1 MLRKALGEGFPD
13 EVGRRITLLTLA
25 RTAANGCFRFAP
37 PFLATIA
44 SGLGVSL
51 DTIGVAIAISELS
64 GLLSPLTGSFAERF
78 HRRTAMTAGLTMVG
92 VGALVAASA
101 QHVVWLAVGIVI
113 LNQSKVLFDLGLGA
127 WVSDRVPY
135 ERRGRVIGITETS
148 WALGLLLGVSTMG
161 IITALTSWRVG
172 YVVGAVAVLI
182 MASLVRAKVED
193 DPAGH
198 QHARRTR
205 QRVTLP
211 RIVFVVA
218 AGTFCLM
225 GASQMLFVTFGSWLR
240 DSFGFSDASIAVF
253 SFCLGFG
260 EVISSLAS
268 SRLADRWGKER
279 AGISGAMVMVPAA
292 LLLAVS
298 NEHELIAIPALVLAI
313 AAFEFA
319 VVSIIPLGTM
329 VVPGAPA
336 IGMSVM
342 LACGTLGRATASI
355 PATRLY
361 VREGIAWPAVLCAV
375 LAVGTMVALWRVA
388 AWHRRTTVAPT

>member
-1 MLRKALGEGFPD
+1 MLHKALGEGFPD
-13 EVGRRITLLTLA
+13 QVGRRITLLTLA

-51 DTIGVAIAISELS
+51 DTIGIAVAISELA
-64 GLLSPLTGSFAERF
+64 GLLSPLTGSIAERF
-78 HRRTAMTAGLTMVG
+78 HRRTAMATGLAMVG
-92 VGALVAASA
+92 VGALLAAAA
-101 QHVVWLAVGIVI
+101 QHVVMLAIALVV

-135 ERRGRVIGITETS
+135 ERRGRVIGITEMS
-148 WALGLLLGVSTMG
+148 WAGGLLIGVSTMG

-172 YVVGAVAVLI
+172 YAVGAGGVIA
-182 MASLVRAKVED
+182 MASLVRARVDD
-193 DPAGH
+193 DPEGH

-205 QRVTLP
+205 ERVRLP

-240 DSFGFSDASIAVF
+240 DSFGFSDASVAVF
-253 SFCLGFG
+253 SFALGFG
-260 EVISSLAS
+260 EVLSSFAS

-279 AGISGAMVMVPAA
+279 SGATGAAVMVPAA
-292 LLLAVS
+292 LLLALLH
-298 NEHELIAIPALVLAI
+298 EHMVIGIPLLVIAI
-313 AAFEFA
+313 AAFEFG
-319 VVSIIPLGTM
+319 VVSILPLGTM

-342 LACGTLGRATASI
+342 LASGTLGRAVASI
-355 PATRLY
+355 PATRTY
-361 VREGIAWPAVLCAV
+361 VDHGIALPAVMCAA
-375 LAVGTMVALWRVA
+375 LALGTIVAMWRIAV
-388 AWHRRTTVAPT
+388 WHRHIAA